1 MPKEKDLS
9 KIKDMQNATMKLV
22 IKTGF
27 MGLKMA
33 DVAKEAG
40 IATGTVYIY
49 YKNKEALIN
58 DVYIETKRE
67 IISQIIVNDD
77 ISDFYSIFRK
87 VWFKYFLFCYH
98 NPEKMMFVDQ
108 FLYSGYINDEVYD
121 NVVSL
126 YAPIYLLMKK
136 AQAENI
142 IKVVDVEVFKSHL
155 EGAIHETIK
164 MMIKR
169 KIAYSDELAEV
180 CFQMAWDALK
190 K

>member
-9 KIKDMQNATMKLV
+9 KIKDIQNATTKLV
-22 IKTGF
+22 INTGF

-49 YKNKEALIN
+49 YKSKESLIN

-67 IISQIIVNDD
+67 IISQISFNEEVN
-77 ISDFYSIFRK
+77 DFYSVFREI
-87 VWFKYFLFCYH
+87 WFNYFQFCFH

-108 FLYSGYINDEVYD
+108 FLYSGYISDEVYD

-126 YAPIYLLMKK
+126 YAPINLLMQK
-136 AQAENI
+136 AQNENI
-142 IKVVDVEVFKSHL
+142 IKVVDVEVFKSHI

-169 KIAYSDELAEV
+169 KIAYSNELAEV
-180 CFQMAWDALK
+180 CFQMAWDAIK